1 MSQIA
6 TQKVTKGS
14 EFRIVNRDDV
24 DAWKAKGWAAV
35 PLEPVSAPAPRT
47 KTPKTATNAARVPA
61 VTLEKDGNTRVVN
74 LSDAPTWV
82 AKGWKAIVVQPE
94 PAKPPLFKAPP
105 SAVKPVSG
113 SRGAPPIEKPAVE

>member
-14 EFRIVNRDDV
+14 EFRVINREDV
-24 DAWKAKGWAAV
+24 AAWTKKGWAAAPEESV
-35 PLEPVSAPAPRT
+35 AAPAPRM
-47 KTPKTATNAARVPA
+47 KTPKTATNAARVPT
-61 VTLEKDGNTRVVN
+61 VTVEKSGDTRIVN
-74 LSDAPTWV
+74 LSDAPKWF
-82 AKGWKAIVVQPE
+82 AKGWKEIVVQPE